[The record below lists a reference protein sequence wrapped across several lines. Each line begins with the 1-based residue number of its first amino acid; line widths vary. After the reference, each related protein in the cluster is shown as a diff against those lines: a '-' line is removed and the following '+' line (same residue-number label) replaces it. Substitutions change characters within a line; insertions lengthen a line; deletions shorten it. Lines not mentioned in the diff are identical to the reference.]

1 MTVSAGD
8 DPRSSPRANRQ
19 SRQSRRVPR
28 AAVLVA
34 QGLLLL
40 LPQLAAV
47 GVGASAQPGNAVLE
61 VFVRDGCPRCAD
73 AKEYLPGFAADRP
86 ELTIVLRS
94 VDHDP
99 GARQDLI
106 RHSRFAG
113 IWPPGVPTF
122 VFESRILVGFD
133 NPQSTGPRLALLIDN
148 IGPPAANVES
158 GLFGTLSV
166 ERLGLPLFTLALGL
180 LDGFN
185 PCAMWVLLFLLSL
198 LVHLQARKRMALIA
212 ATFVVVSGAV
222 YYAFMAAWLNVFLL
236 VGLSTPLRWGMA
248 SVALLI
254 GLINVGESLRSGGS
268 YSIAIP
274 AKAKPGLYARM
285 RAVLRAERLVPALAG
300 VAVLAVVV
308 NFVELLCTAGIPA
321 IYTAVLVQQELS
333 PAAHYGYLGL
343 YILGYV
349 ADDSLMVASAV
360 IAMSSRKLSERSG
373 RWLKLL
379 SGAVMFALGAVMLLR
394 PEWLTQL

>member
-1 MTVSAGD
+1 MTVFAAD
-8 DPRSSPRANRQ
+8 DPRSSPRADRQ
-19 SRQSRRVPR
+19 SRQSRRVSR

-40 LPQLAAV
+40 LLQLAAV
-47 GVGASAQPGNAVLE
+47 GVEASAQPGNAVLE

-73 AKEYLPGFAADRP
+73 AEEYLPGFAADRP
-86 ELTIVLRS
+86 ELKIVLRS

-99 GARQDLI
+99 GAREDLI

-122 VFESRILVGFD
+122 MFEGRILVGFD
-133 NPQSTGPRLALLIDN
+133 NPQSTGSRLALLIDN

-198 LVHLQARKRMALIA
+198 LVHLQDRKRMALIA

-236 VGLSTPLRWGMA
+236 VGLSAPLRWGMA

-254 GLINVGESLRSGGS
+254 GLINVGESLRPGGS
-268 YSIAIP
+268 YSLAIP

-285 RAVLRAERLVPALAG
+285 RAVMRAERLVPALAG

-321 IYTAVLVQQELS
+321 IYTAVLVQQQLS
-333 PAAHYGYLGL
+333 PAAHYAYLGL

-360 IAMSSRKLSERSG
+360 IAMSSRKLSERTG

-394 PEWLTQL
+394 PEWLMQL